1 MYLGSGKFSIN
12 CNLFLPRKCCSN
24 KLQLWLPSFYVC
36 EDCHQTLIIVHAF
49 REKCIASDL
58 ARKALE
64 DKLSVNNHLNTEK
77 YSQCKEESSRTVQLK
92 NEIEGG
98 TYLWKFVETSLCKNC
113 YLYTG

>member
-1 MYLGSGKFSIN
+1 M
-12 CNLFLPRKCCSN
+12 
-24 KLQLWLPSFYVC
+24 
-36 EDCHQTLIIVHAF
+36 HAF